1 MLPAAAAVDPLNRL
15 VLLLDPMS
23 RLVLLLGPMSRLE
36 LLLGLRSRLVLLSR
50 TVGTALAAVADVVG
64 S

>member
-1 MLPAAAAVDPLNRL
+1 MLPLGLMNRL
-15 VLLLDPMS
+15 ALLLGLMS
-23 RLVLLLGPMSRLE
+23 RLVLLLGLM
-36 LLLGLRSRLVLLSR
+36 SRLVLLSR